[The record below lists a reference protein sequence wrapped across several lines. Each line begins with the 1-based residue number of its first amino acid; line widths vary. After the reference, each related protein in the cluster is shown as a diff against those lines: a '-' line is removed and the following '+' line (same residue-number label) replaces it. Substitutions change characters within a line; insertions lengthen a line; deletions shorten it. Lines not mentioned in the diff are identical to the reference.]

1 MSETDDGSGGGG
13 EAAADGEWRFG
24 LDEVGEDADLGP
36 DPIEPG
42 SPSVENVAFFLLGV
56 ATMAG
61 AIALLLFG

>member
-1 MSETDDGSGGGG
+1 MSETDEDAEGG
-13 EAAADGEWRFG
+13 WRFAV
-24 LDEVGEDADLGP
+24 DEVGEEADVGP

-42 SPSVENVAFFLLGV
+42 SPSAENVAFFLLGV

>member
-1 MSETDDGSGGGG
+1 MSETNDDA
-13 EAAADGEWRFG
+13 EDGWRFE
-24 LDEVGEDADLGP
+24 LDEVGEEADVGH

-42 SPSVENVAFFLLGV
+42 SPTAENVAFFLLGV

>member
-1 MSETDDGSGGGG
+1 MSENDDWQF
-13 EAAADGEWRFG
+13 E
-24 LDEVGEDADLGP
+24 LDEVGEEGDAGP

-42 SPSVENVAFFLLGV
+42 SPSAENVAFFLLGV

>member
-1 MSETDDGSGGGG
+1 MSENDDWQF
-13 EAAADGEWRFG
+13 ELE
-24 LDEVGEDADLGP
+24 EVGEEGDAGP

-42 SPSVENVAFFLLGV
+42 SPSAENVAFFLLGV

>member
-1 MSETDDGSGGGG
+1 MSETDEEAGG
-13 EAAADGEWRFG
+13 DWRFE
-24 LDEVGEDADLGP
+24 LDEVGEEADTGP

-42 SPSVENVAFFLLGV
+42 SPTAENVAFFLLGV

>member
-1 MSETDDGSGGGG
+1 MSETDDGSGG
-13 EAAADGEWRFG
+13 ENAEGEWRFG
-24 LDEVGEDADLGP
+24 LDEVGEEADLGP

>member
-1 MSETDDGSGGGG
+1 MSETNDDA
-13 EAAADGEWRFG
+13 EDGWRFE
-24 LDEVGEDADLGP
+24 LDEVGEEADVGP

-42 SPSVENVAFFLLGV
+42 SPTAENVAFFLLGV